1 MAKSAVSAESSQ
13 KQGCSSPVSES
24 SKPRLL
30 EAAGFRWHNILMS
43 DSHSDAVRDAVQGNT
58 KRSGTT
64 HPIAYVRLAGRQL
77 IRALAHPLYWLYERR
92 LERRLDPEAM
102 PTHIGLI
109 LDGNRRY
116 ARGIGLEDVRRGHQF
131 GVRKLKTFLEW
142 CLEYRVRHVTL
153 FVFSTENF
161 SRAPEEVRYLLDLF
175 VHESASLL
183 NDLRLDTERVRIKV
197 IGQRHRLP
205 PHVLKASEALELST
219 AEHDGMLLNIALAY
233 GGREEITDAVKG
245 LLNEAAS
252 QGRSIEEV
260 AGELSAN
267 QLSEHLYTAG
277 VPDPDFI
284 IRTSGEQRL
293 SGFLL
298 WQSAYSEFYFCDALW
313 PEFRRIDFLRAIRDY
328 QRRERRY
335 GK

>member
-1 MAKSAVSAESSQ
+1 MAVASGDGLRHNVSMDDSQAGADSAQS
-13 KQGCSSPVSES
+13 
-24 SKPRLL
+24 
-30 EAAGFRWHNILMS
+30 
-43 DSHSDAVRDAVQGNT
+43 
-58 KRSGTT
+58 
-64 HPIAYVRLAGRQL
+64 PIAVNKRPSGRAVLSLAGLAGRRIL
-77 IRALAHPLYWLYERR
+77 RAVAHPLYWLYERR

-109 LDGNRRY
+109 LDGNRRF
-116 ARGIGLEDVRRGHQF
+116 ARGIGLGDVRRGHQY
-131 GVRKLKTFLEW
+131 GARKLRTFLEW
-142 CLEYRVRHVTL
+142 CLEYKVRHVTL

-161 SRAPEEVRYLLDLF
+161 SRAPEEVQYLLDLF
-175 VHESASLL
+175 VHESATLL
-183 NDLRLDTERVRIKV
+183 NDIRLDTEQVRVKV

-205 PHVLKASEALELST
+205 RHVLEASEALELST
-219 AEHDGMLLNIALAY
+219 AEHEGMLLTIALAY
-233 GGREEITDAVKG
+233 GGREEITDAVKA
-245 LLNEAAS
+245 LLNEAAE
-252 QGRSIEEV
+252 QGRSLEEV
-260 AGELSAN
+260 AAGLSAD